1 MGERQE
7 LRRPLVRRFVAFG
20 GGALLLM
27 FGALAVLLLTTHD
40 AHALSVDPPSD
51 VPVVTPIVEPVV
63 ETVSPDVEPVV
74 DTITPVVDPVVDTIT
89 PIVQPAVDTITPV
102 VEPVAGTVTPI
113 VQPLPSVP
121 DVDVADVTP
130 RRTTAAALATTDDGV
145 PSVAAPPT
153 SSSEVRVP
161 PLPHVPGNGFVR
173 PRGLASATF
182 ASALLVAPGNAPLPA
197 PLPEAPPV
205 LQQPVV
211 HSSSSSLDGGHGLQL
226 LLLAIAAVLGA
237 LYLAR
242 GRRVLPSGAV
252 MPRNTLVS
260 LIERPG

>member
-1 MGERQE
+1 MGELQE
-7 LRRPLVRRFVAFG
+7 LRRPWVRRFAAFA
-20 GGALLLM
+20 GGALLLA

-40 AHALSVDPPSD
+40 AHALSVGPVQVPVD
-51 VPVVTPIVEPVV
+51 VPGQAPAPAPPIVDTTGQQLPVTQPV
-63 ETVSPDVEPVV
+63 IDTINPVV
-74 DTITPVVDPVVDTIT
+74 DTITPV
-89 PIVQPAVDTITPV
+89 A
-102 VEPVAGTVTPI
+102 ETVTPI

-130 RRTTAAALATTDDGV
+130 RRITAAAPATTDDGV
-145 PSVAAPPT
+145 SSVAAPPT

-173 PRGLASATF
+173 SRGLASATF
-182 ASALLVAPGNAPLPA
+182 APALLVAPGNAPLPA
-197 PLPEAPPV
+197 PLPEAPPL

-242 GRRVLPSGAV
+242 GRRVLPFGAV